1 MPRSFIGNRQAHDD
15 DASALPHPSR
25 PEMAGRSLYHGL
37 IELIDFAPLLFQC
50 LVDPVGTIRANVPNL
65 IPSFPWGLSARKQFC
80 PNEDIPDLGGKVIL
94 VTGGNTGLGRETVV
108 QLARHNPSHI
118 YLAAR
123 TPSKGEA
130 AVREIAQAVPS
141 ATVTFLHLDL
151 SSFGSI
157 AAAVRQFTAASS
169 RLDVL
174 VNNAGIM
181 ATSPGT
187 TDDGYELQFGTNY
200 MGHALLTKLLLPT
213 LLSTAET
220 GESDVRIINV
230 SSAGHILAPRAGI
243 LFDKSQL
250 DAQGTWARYG
260 QSKLANILFT
270 RELASRYPGIT
281 SVAVHPGLIQTDLYL
296 PSQRA
301 NWLVQCGTMTIGS
314 LTMATAAVGTLN
326 QLWAAAGKRNE
337 LVSGSYY
344 NPVGNFATGS
354 PHANDPGLAEALWDW
369 TTTELAAH
377 GY

>member
-1 MPRSFIGNRQAHDD
+1 MF
-15 DASALPHPSR
+15 
-25 PEMAGRSLYHGL
+25 
-37 IELIDFAPLLFQC
+37 
-50 LVDPVGTIRANVPNL
+50 
-65 IPSFPWGLSARKQFC
+65 
-80 PNEDIPDLGGKVIL
+80 
-94 VTGGNTGLGRETVV
+94 

-123 TPSKGEA
+123 TPSKGQA
-130 AVREIAQAVPS
+130 AVTEIEQAVPS

-151 SSFGSI
+151 SSFDSI
-157 AAAVRQFTAASS
+157 AAAVRHFTAASS

-187 TDDGYELQFGTNY
+187 TQDGYELQFGTNY
-200 MGHALLTKLLLPT
+200 MGHALLTKLLLPI
-213 LLSTAET
+213 LLSTAEARK
-220 GESDVRIINV
+220 SDVRIVNV
-230 SSAGHILAPRAGI
+230 SSEGHVLAPRAGI
-243 LFDKSQL
+243 LLDKSQL

-281 SVAVHPGLIQTDLYL
+281 SVAVHPGLIQTNLYQ

-301 NWLVQCGTMTIGS
+301 NWLVKYGTMTIGS
-314 LTMATAAVGTLN
+314 LTMATVAVGTLN

-344 NPVGNFATGS
+344 NPVGNFTPGS
-354 PHANDPGLAEALWDW
+354 QHANDPGLAKALWDW